1 MISEKE
7 RRPINPRVPAY
18 GVNVGPRESDNDEQ
32 SYYFMQLFAVRC
44 TILLH
49 RSFSLILNIDK
60 VLHTSLVIVLTKCA
74 GYIST
79 VSVIILIMCVL
90 LHM

>member
-32 SYYFMQLFAVRC
+32 SYYFM
-44 TILLH
+44 
-49 RSFSLILNIDK
+49 
-60 VLHTSLVIVLTKCA
+60 
-74 GYIST
+74 
-79 VSVIILIMCVL
+79 
-90 LHM
+90 